1 MSTHEKKDLP
11 KDRRS
16 EGLENMS
23 AVWVIADRIEIAVR
37 DVDIERD
44 GAARFEAKFKE
55 ALKRR
60 PRKLVVRLQAKE
72 LCTSSL
78 GVILRARADAQR
90 EGVTFVLQPESRRVA
105 QMVQS
110 LGVDQI
116 LNLAA

>member
-1 MSTHEKKDLP
+1 MTAKKDLP
-11 KDRRS
+11 RYQRS

-23 AVWVIADRIEIAVR
+23 AVWVVADRIEIAVR
-37 DVDIERD
+37 DVDIQRD
-44 GAARFEAKFKE
+44 DSARFEAKFKE

-60 PRKLVVRLQAKE
+60 PRQLVVKLQASE
-72 LCTSSL
+72 LSTAAL

-90 EGVTFVLQPESRRVA
+90 EGVTFVLRPESRRVA

-110 LGVDQI
+110 LGVDRI